1 MKISEVST
9 SKSQHILN
17 ESWGELTESQHRYLG
32 KFEHELWPLME
43 DLKKVFE
50 ADLTASQIQ
59 SIFQGAEASAKE
71 GGGLRTGLG
80 KAVDVASIPAKV
92 MTAVHAKL
100 NELGKMAQATGPVKN
115 ADAKFEE
122 LKRKIGAKDSK
133 LVDGIKFI
141 SDWAKKNPGKA
152 SLAVGILTAVAAFAG
167 GPAGGAAAGFLVRS
181 SKDLLQGAKLS
192 SAVGKAFQTAAYGAI
207 AGWALEGLGN
217 WFEGLRYKA
226 VPFTQ
231 AEGLTTIEVGMSR
244 TIQGP
249 GYTLEKQLYQ
259 ITVPAGDAEA
269 YTAVIDDMKTAFAKG
284 DPKAVNI
291 FTELYDFGKKF
302 STKQWIADMNLEND
316 VAQAIAASNDKFLQG
331 MAYINKVISTVAQS
345 SMQTIENPEK
355 ATMKVDGKEM
365 SPVQESKQEAL
376 SYEELF
382 ALYEADPPSSLGAK
396 LGKGISNLT
405 NKVTV
410 DKLTKQ
416 WKKLGEP
423 KDMGAVVNILANAG
437 LTNQQIA
444 DVGSERQIQ
453 LPKHTVAEPEVTK
466 TEPATMLNKPVAK
479 TEPAKTEPATM
490 LNKPVAK
497 TEPAKTEPATMLNKQ
512 AATPKPGDI
521 DGDGD
526 ADAKDNEDFQAYAK
540 DFASN
545 KVFLQNID
553 RIENQKI
560 KSAVDDTIKS
570 MRPDDANQA
579 QWIKLVA
586 LSQQMSALDP
596 TNMSKQQQK
605 STKDLGTTVDGLIK
619 NLGAN
624 ATLQDVKDAL
634 KAQLA
639 KQA

>member
-1 MKISEVST
+1 MKITEVST

-17 ESWGELTESQHRYLG
+17 ESWNELTESQHRYLG

-71 GGGLRTGLG
+71 VGGLRTGLG
-80 KAVDVASIPAKV
+80 KAADVASIPAKV

-122 LKRKIGAKDSK
+122 LKRTIGAKDSK

-302 STKQWIADMNLEND
+302 STKQWIANMNLEND

-416 WKKLGEP
+416 WKKMGEP

-466 TEPATMLNKPVAK
+466 TEPATMLNKQVAK
-479 TEPAKTEPATM
+479 TEPEKDEPATM

-497 TEPAKTEPATMLNKQ
+497 TEPAKAGQ
-512 AATPKPGDI
+512 AATPEPGDI

-526 ADAKDNEDFQAYAK
+526 VDREDNEDFQAYAK

-545 KVFLQNID
+545 KVFMQNTD
-553 RIENQKI
+553 SLANQKI

-586 LSQQMSALDP
+586 LSQQNAALDP
-596 TNMSKQQQK
+596 TNMSRQQQQ
-605 STKDLGTTVDGLIK
+605 SLGNKKTTIDWAIEE
-619 NLGAN
+619 LGPD
-624 ATLQDVKDAL
+624 ATLQDVKDKL